1 MRVFK
6 ASLMAMA
13 LAMGA
18 AACSVTPSAPS
29 ALPAASES
37 SYELTGQVK
46 DSGGAGLAGV
56 NITLSKGDE
65 ERQAVTDGEGKFRIA
80 DLEPGDWTV
89 SLKRK
94 DYEDRT
100 VSVVLNGNLT
110 ISFELVSVI

>member
-1 MRVFK
+1 MRVIK
-6 ASLMAMA
+6 ALLMAMA
-13 LAMGA
+13 LAAGA
-18 AACSVTPSAPS
+18 AACSVTPNAPS
-29 ALPAASES
+29 ALPAASAS
-37 SYELTGQVK
+37 SYELIGQVL
-46 DSGGAGLAGV
+46 DGGGAGLAGV

-100 VSVVLNGNLT
+100 VSVMVNGNLT
-110 ISFELVSVI
+110 ISFDMISVF